1 MTHTVHTTDTDD
13 DGKEIPVTCY
23 FSIIDEEDEKGKSAY
38 YQVQKI
44 TAGDTTHPSLE
55 DFEAVNPDIAKEVES
70 LLDDELESYDNRS
83 EWDEDYETDD

>member
-1 MTHTVHTTDTDD
+1 MTQTVYTTDTDD
-13 DGKEIPVTCY
+13 DGNEIEVTCY
-23 FSIIDEEDEKGKSAY
+23 FSIIDDEDEKGKSAY

-44 TAGDTTHPSLE
+44 TAGDATHPSLE

-83 EWDEDYETDD
+83 EWDFDVDRED